1 METGSEWKGWIVEEN
16 LGKGSFGQ
24 VYRITRKDFGY
35 TYASAL
41 KVIRIPR
48 DDFEVEALRRDG
60 MSEEDITSYFYGMVQ
75 DITSEIVLMSQL
87 KGHSNIVSY
96 EDHMVEKLRDEFGW
110 EIYLRME
117 LLTPLY
123 KYLSENVLTAAGVV
137 RLGIDIAGALEAC
150 ESNNIL
156 HRDIKPDNIFHSRQ
170 GTFKLGDFGIARKM
184 EKVYAGFS
192 RKGTF
197 TYMAPEV
204 YQGKSYDQTADIYS
218 LGLVMYRFLND
229 NRGPFQQERSYPMA
243 YSEAEE
249 ATMRRMTGEALP
261 APEKADER
269 LSEIILKACAYDPE
283 DRYQSAAELR
293 KNLIDVLD
301 SQDDTA
307 PVIPLFPSDGSTVT
321 MFSSFDETAAGERS
335 KSVNELREDHP
346 APEVHTAKQHA
357 VDKPGRRK
365 IIWAGAAAAAVIAVI
380 LGFLLLFARVPD
392 VTGLSFDAAKKEIET
407 AGFRIEESGRSF
419 SYDIE
424 RGHVIT
430 QTSDGERLRKGTVVY
445 VTVSRG
451 KAIEAPDL
459 SGKKVTEART
469 AAEQKKLAVEVASS
483 EYSQDVAKGCV
494 IRQDPAAGEECEEGQ
509 KITIIKSKGPE
520 QVEVPDVS
528 GMTEAKARKT
538 LEGLKFKVKVTYGY
552 SSAVA
557 AGNVASQQP
566 AKGSKADKGS
576 EVSIVISRGP
586 QYTGRSTG
594 SYSGSSGSKKS
605 NTGSSKSKKS
615 TSAKHGKGTKL

>member
-60 MSEEDITSYFYGMVQ
+60 MSEEDITSYFYGMVE

-96 EDHMVEKLRDEFGW
+96 EDHMVEKLQDEFGW

-137 RLGIDIAGALEAC
+137 RLGIDMAGALEAC

-218 LGLVMYRFLND
+218 LGLVLYRFLND
-229 NRGPFQQERSYPMA
+229 NRGPFQQERAYPMA

-261 APEKADER
+261 APEKADDR
-269 LSEIILKACAYDPE
+269 LSEIILKACAYDPA

-293 KNLIDVLD
+293 KDLIDILD
-301 SQDDTA
+301 SQDDAA
-307 PVIPLFPSDGSTVT
+307 PVIPLFPSDGNTVT
-321 MFSSFDETAAGERS
+321 MFSSFDESEVIDRS
-335 KSVNELREDHP
+335 KSVKDIHESSP
-346 APEVHTAKQHA
+346 AAEVYKPQKRAKSTS
-357 VDKPGRRK
+357 GRRN
-365 IIWAGAAAAAVIAVI
+365 IVIAGAAFAVLISA
-380 LGFLLLFARVPD
+380 LLAFLLLFARVPD
-392 VTGLSFDAAKKEIET
+392 VTGLSYEAAEKEIEK
-407 AGFRIEESGRSF
+407 AGFKVEESGRSF

-430 QTSDGERLRKGTVVY
+430 QTSDGERLRKGSVVY
-445 VTVSRG
+445 VTISRG

-459 SGKKVTEART
+459 TGKKESTARSEAER
-469 AAEQKKLAVEVASS
+469 EKLTVEVASS
-483 EYSQDVAKGCV
+483 EYSQDVAKGRV
-494 IRQDPAAGEECEEGQ
+494 ISQDPAAGTECEEGQ
-509 KITIIKSKGPE
+509 TISIVKSKGPE
-520 QVEVPDVS
+520 QVEVPDLS
-528 GMTEAKARKT
+528 GMAEKKARKT
-538 LEGLKFKVKVTYGY
+538 LEDLKFGTKVSYSY
-552 SSAVA
+552 SSETA
-557 AGNVASQQP
+557 AGKVVSQKP
-566 AKGSKADKGS
+566 AKGDKADKGS
-576 EVSIVISRGP
+576 KVSVVVSKGP
-586 QYTGRSTG
+586 QPASSTRNYSRSTG
-594 SYSGSSGSKKS
+594 TKKS
-605 NTGSSKSKKS
+605 KSGSSKSKKS
-615 TSAKHGKGTKL
+615 SSAKHGKGTKL